1 LSCAQGGQ
9 DALDVGDGGEHL
21 AGLDFGNLALGDTGP
36 SGQAF
41 AGEAGG
47 ISGLTQGGGQLVL
60 TCPKF
65 VGFEDGNGS
74 SLVVVGERY
83 G

>member
-1 LSCAQGGQ
+1 MVASDRVFRVLDNDDYIKTQG
-9 DALDVGDGGEHL
+9 
-21 AGLDFGNLALGDTGP
+21 DFAPARLKGKVEFDK
-36 SGQAF
+36 QKV
-41 AGEAGG
+41 ERV
-47 ISGLTQGGGQLVL
+47 QGGGQLAL

-74 SLVVVGERY
+74 FLVVVGERY